1 VAARYGERLSG
12 LDGLT
17 LPAEL
22 PGRFHVYNQY
32 VVRAGGGRR
41 DAVKAA
47 LERAGIGCA
56 VYYPRP
62 LHLQPCFAGL
72 GHAEGA
78 FPEAERASR
87 EALAIPVDPLL
98 EPADQERVAAV
109 IRCAR
114 RGRSREDL
122 HERAVPR

>member
-1 VAARYGERLSG
+1 
-12 LDGLT
+12 
-17 LPAEL
+17 
-22 PGRFHVYNQY
+22 
-32 VVRAGGGRR
+32 
-41 DAVKAA
+41 VKAA